1 MDNKTICELFE
12 SSVEV
17 SEFKKS
23 FMCAQ
28 ESLREGLVSSPWP
41 VLVYAL
47 SIIFVAFLIQRVAT
61 SNPNRSKKN

>member
-12 SSVEV
+12 SSVEA
-17 SEFKKS
+17 SDFKKS

-28 ESLREGLVSSPWP
+28 ESLREGLMSSPWP

-47 SIIFVAFLIQRVAT
+47 SVICVAFLIQRVAT
-61 SNPNRSKKN
+61 SNSNKSKEN

>member
-1 MDNKTICELFE
+1 MDNKTICELYE

-28 ESLREGLVSSPWP
+28 ESLREGLMSSPWP
-41 VLVYAL
+41 VIVYAL
-47 SIIFVAFLIQRVAT
+47 GVIFVAFLIQRVAT
-61 SNPNRSKKN
+61 SNSNQSKKN